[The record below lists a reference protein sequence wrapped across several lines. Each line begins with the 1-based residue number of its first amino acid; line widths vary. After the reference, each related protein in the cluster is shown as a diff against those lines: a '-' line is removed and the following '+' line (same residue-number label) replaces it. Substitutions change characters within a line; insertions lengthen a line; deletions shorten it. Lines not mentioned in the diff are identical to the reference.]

1 MRKVSRY
8 YVKSIGYNYLL
19 WRNSNIKTRRR
30 NQPPLYPRPALNTLS
45 HSAYTRKFISLLP
58 TLITLKEEQV
68 RKLHFPQL
76 QLKTILRP
84 ELEFSKTPTKLSED
98 SINYS
103 PSEHSAQMVNNP
115 RLYSQLS
122 NFFNKLENRRE
133 ENNFLLSQ
141 KDHEALKAIKAL
153 LVKASKNLG
162 FHKVSGAIYS
172 ALGVYHKQKNKIE
185 NKWHFTQSSN
195 TDPIFKDFD
204 NPKMRR
210 CAEDS
215 MKIIAEDNELD
226 KLKYLFLMR
235 APYPEGYGDNNNGV
249 FKFSKLVPCKS
260 CLQHLEKLSADGG
273 NLIIVAS
280 RNQGKFLEKS
290 LNQSNIDKS
299 QQKNYLLKDQ
309 KKDDLKIIYPE
320 GLQHC
325 FIEIPNNKLPR
336 IIVEKDIGTNVKSQ
350 GTQCQNSRKIFT
362 FGEWLE
368 EQEISRQAEE
378 LFNVHNFSNVITS
391 SAEQ

>member
-19 WRNSNIKTRRR
+19 WRNSNIKTRRK
-30 NQPPLYPRPALNTLS
+30 NQPSLYPTPALKTLS
-45 HSAYTRKFISLLP
+45 HSAYTRKFISLLS
-58 TLITLKEEQV
+58 TLIRLKEEQV

-76 QLKTILRP
+76 QLEIILRP
-84 ELEFSKTPTKLSED
+84 ELEFSQTPTKLSSN
-98 SINYS
+98 SIKYS

-122 NFFNKLENRRE
+122 NFFNKLENRKQG
-133 ENNFLLSQ
+133 NNFLLSK

-273 NLIIVAS
+273 DLIIVAS
-280 RNQGKFLEKS
+280 LNQGKFLEKS
-290 LNQSNIDKS
+290 MMATRDQGKENFLLENQKQGDI
-299 QQKNYLLKDQ
+299 
-309 KKDDLKIIYPE
+309 KIISPE
-320 GLQHC
+320 GLNHC
-325 FIEIPNNKLPR
+325 FIEIPNKNLPR

-350 GTQCQNSRKIFT
+350 GTQCQDSRKIFT

-368 EQEISRQAEE
+368 EQKILRQAPKS
-378 LFNVHNFSNVITS
+378 FHTSNFSNAITS
-391 SAEQ
+391 SAGQ